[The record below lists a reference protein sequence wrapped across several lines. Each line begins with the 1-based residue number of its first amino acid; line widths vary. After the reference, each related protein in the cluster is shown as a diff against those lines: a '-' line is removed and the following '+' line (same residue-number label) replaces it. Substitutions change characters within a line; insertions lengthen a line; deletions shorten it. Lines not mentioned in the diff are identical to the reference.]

1 MKNETNF
8 EVFLFLSEKKI
19 TLSVISKTD
28 FELIFQEEFFFENNS
43 LYFNFEKL
51 DFFLNE
57 NVIKV
62 EKILSRFIESL
73 NIIIN
78 SKEFFNLQISVK
90 KIIITKKLILILLT
104 I

>member
-8 EVFLFLSEKKI
+8 EVFLFLSEKEI

-78 SKEFFNLQISVK
+78 
-90 KIIITKKLILILLT
+90 
-104 I
+104 